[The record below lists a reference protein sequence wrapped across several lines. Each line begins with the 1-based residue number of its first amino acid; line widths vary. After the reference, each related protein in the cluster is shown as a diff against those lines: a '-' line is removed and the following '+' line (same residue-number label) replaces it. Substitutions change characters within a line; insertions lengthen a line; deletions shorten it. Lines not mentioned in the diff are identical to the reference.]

1 MTAFLCTLRMAGD
14 LLLYGAFAA
23 FFAAALGGHP
33 VPWILLLPAVCYG
46 VSSCVS
52 RQPVLRMACGAASLL
67 GLLAL
72 PGWADRAACLPA
84 AVYTLYLT
92 VQGEYSL
99 SANRQLDLF
108 LLFCKVYPIFAVFLG
123 IVWDGQT
130 MLTVSLPLAIW
141 AVLLQI
147 FLMRVLRQQPAVY
160 RDPVYLLGNAGLLV
174 VLGVLGFLVSR
185 PAVLGAAQ
193 AAVGAFYFSLVVPV
207 LTIPLNLT
215 LFIYSS
221 AFKIFR
227 KTGIIFLV
235 SLGANLLNILLDYVL
250 IFGHLGLP
258 EMGTRGAALGT
269 VTALAVNLGFYAFLG
284 KDYVRFSRKDLSLEK
299 MKQIFRFSL
308 PFLGQETMED
318 ILFVV
323 GLNGIVARLGIT
335 ELAAYNL
342 IAQFINLILMPMFG
356 YTAAN
361 TSLVSEWAGKG
372 DRKQADKTGRY
383 AFGLLCIWFAVFY
396 MILVLGR
403 ARFARLISPDTE
415 VIALAAACMPL
426 ALLIQLLNYYG
437 NVWKSSL
444 QSLGW
449 QNWTLRKAFIINLLV
464 LGFMGTAA

>member
-1 MTAFLCTLRMAGD
+1 MHLLTKRQNIDTKLIREINSTAIPLILSTVTGTVMGMMDQAFVGHISVYAYGGVGLVASCINSLIGVLGAFSIVFNIRGSHRRGEGDQESLNRLFGNFLLLSLMAGMV
-14 LLLYGAFAA
+14 LCLGFAL
-23 FFAAALGGHP
+23 F
-33 VPWILLLPAVCYG
+33 
-46 VSSCVS
+46 S
-52 RQPVLRMACGAASLL
+52 RPVLEL
-67 GLLAL
+67 GFGLH
-72 PGWADRAACLPA
+72 GE
-84 AVYTLYLT
+84 TLTEAEKY
-92 VQGEYSL
+92 
-99 SANRQLDLF
+99 
-108 LLFCKVYPIFAVFLG
+108 
-123 IVWDGQT
+123 
-130 MLTVSLPLAIW
+130 
-141 AVLLQI
+141 LQI
-147 FLMRVLRQQPAVY
+147 F
-160 RDPVYLLGNAGLLV
+160 
-174 VLGVLGFLVSR
+174 S
-185 PAVLGAAQ
+185 
-193 AAVGAFYFSLVVPV
+193 
-207 LTIPLNLT
+207 LTIPLNLL

-221 AFKIFR
+221 VFKIFR

-323 GLNGIVARLGIT
+323 GLNGIVARLGVT

-372 DRKQADKTGRY
+372 DRKQADKAGRY
-383 AFGLLCIWFAVFY
+383 TFGLLCIWFAVFY
-396 MILVLGR
+396 VILVWGR
-403 ARFARLISPDTE
+403 EGFAEMISPDTE

-449 QNWTLRKAFIINLLV
+449 QNWTLRTAFIINLLV
-464 LGFMGTAA
+464 LGFMGTAAWISGKILWIYLIQGLGYLGLSLAYTWKKSRV

>member
-1 MTAFLCTLRMAGD
+1 MHLLTKRQNIDTKLIREINSTAIPLILSTVTGTVMGMMDQAFVGHISVYAYGGVGLVASCINSLIGVLGAFSIVFNIRGSHRRGEGDQGSLNRLFGNFLLLSLMAGMA
-14 LLLYGAFAA
+14 LCLGFAL
-23 FFAAALGGHP
+23 F
-33 VPWILLLPAVCYG
+33 
-46 VSSCVS
+46 S
-52 RQPVLRMACGAASLL
+52 RPVLEL
-67 GLLAL
+67 GFGLH
-72 PGWADRAACLPA
+72 GE
-84 AVYTLYLT
+84 TLTEAENY
-92 VQGEYSL
+92 
-99 SANRQLDLF
+99 
-108 LLFCKVYPIFAVFLG
+108 
-123 IVWDGQT
+123 
-130 MLTVSLPLAIW
+130 
-141 AVLLQI
+141 LQI
-147 FLMRVLRQQPAVY
+147 F
-160 RDPVYLLGNAGLLV
+160 
-174 VLGVLGFLVSR
+174 S
-185 PAVLGAAQ
+185 
-193 AAVGAFYFSLVVPV
+193 
-207 LTIPLNLT
+207 LTIPLNLL

-221 AFKIFR
+221 VFKIFR

-299 MKQIFRFSL
+299 MKQIFQFSL

-323 GLNGIVARLGIT
+323 GLNGIVARLGVT

-415 VIALAAACMPL
+415 VIALAAAYMPL

-449 QNWTLRKAFIINLLV
+449 QNWTLRTAFIINLLV
-464 LGFMGTAA
+464 LGFMGAAAWISGKILWIYLIQGLGYLGLSLAYTWKLPKLKRSHSCNPFKHSDKMADAGESGKPGNILYF

>member
-1 MTAFLCTLRMAGD
+1 MHLLTKRQNIDTKLIREINSTAIPLILSTVTGTVMGMMDQAFVGHISVYAYGGVGLVASCINSLIGVLGAFSIVFNIRGSHRRGEGDQGSLNRLFGNFLLLSLMAGMA
-14 LLLYGAFAA
+14 LCLGFAL
-23 FFAAALGGHP
+23 F
-33 VPWILLLPAVCYG
+33 
-46 VSSCVS
+46 S
-52 RQPVLRMACGAASLL
+52 RPVLEL
-67 GLLAL
+67 GFGLH
-72 PGWADRAACLPA
+72 GE
-84 AVYTLYLT
+84 TLTEAENY
-92 VQGEYSL
+92 
-99 SANRQLDLF
+99 
-108 LLFCKVYPIFAVFLG
+108 
-123 IVWDGQT
+123 
-130 MLTVSLPLAIW
+130 
-141 AVLLQI
+141 LQI
-147 FLMRVLRQQPAVY
+147 F
-160 RDPVYLLGNAGLLV
+160 
-174 VLGVLGFLVSR
+174 S
-185 PAVLGAAQ
+185 
-193 AAVGAFYFSLVVPV
+193 
-207 LTIPLNLT
+207 LTIPLNLL

-221 AFKIFR
+221 VFKIFR
-227 KTGIIFLV
+227 KTGIIFLI

-449 QNWTLRKAFIINLLV
+449 QNWTLRTAFIINLLV
-464 LGFMGTAA
+464 LGFMGAAAWISGKILWIYLIQGLGYLGLSLAYTWKKAKE

>member
-1 MTAFLCTLRMAGD
+1 MHLLTKRQNIDTKLIREINSTAIPLILSTVTGTVMGMMDQAFVGHISVYAYGGVGLVASCINSLIGVLGAFSIVFNIRGSHRRGEGDQESLNRLFGNFLLLSLMAGMV
-14 LLLYGAFAA
+14 LCLGFA
-23 FFAAALGGHP
+23 LSP
-33 VPWILLLPAVCYG
+33 
-46 VSSCVS
+46 
-52 RQPVLRMACGAASLL
+52 RPVLEL
-67 GLLAL
+67 GFGLH
-72 PGWADRAACLPA
+72 GE
-84 AVYTLYLT
+84 TLTEAENY
-92 VQGEYSL
+92 
-99 SANRQLDLF
+99 
-108 LLFCKVYPIFAVFLG
+108 
-123 IVWDGQT
+123 
-130 MLTVSLPLAIW
+130 
-141 AVLLQI
+141 LQI
-147 FLMRVLRQQPAVY
+147 F
-160 RDPVYLLGNAGLLV
+160 
-174 VLGVLGFLVSR
+174 S
-185 PAVLGAAQ
+185 
-193 AAVGAFYFSLVVPV
+193 
-207 LTIPLNLT
+207 LTIPLNLL

-221 AFKIFR
+221 VFKIFR

-235 SLGANLLNILLDYVL
+235 SLGANLLNILLDYGL

-323 GLNGIVARLGIT
+323 GLNGIVARLGVT

-342 IAQFINLILMPMFG
+342 IAQFTNLILMPMFG

-372 DRKQADKTGRY
+372 DRKQADKAGRY
-383 AFGLLCIWFAVFY
+383 TFGLLCIWFAVFY

-449 QNWTLRKAFIINLLV
+449 QNWTLRTAFIINLLV
-464 LGFMGTAA
+464 LGFMGTAAWISGKILWIYLIQGLGYLGLSLAYTWKKSRV

>member
-1 MTAFLCTLRMAGD
+1 MHLLTKRQNIDTKLIREINSTAIPLILSTVTGTVMGMMDQAFVGHISVYAYGGVGLVASCINSLIGVLGAFSIVFNIRGSHRRGEGDQGSLNRLFGNFLLLSLMAGMA
-14 LLLYGAFAA
+14 LCLGFAL
-23 FFAAALGGHP
+23 F
-33 VPWILLLPAVCYG
+33 
-46 VSSCVS
+46 S
-52 RQPVLRMACGAASLL
+52 RPVLEL
-67 GLLAL
+67 GFGLH
-72 PGWADRAACLPA
+72 GE
-84 AVYTLYLT
+84 TLTEAENY
-92 VQGEYSL
+92 
-99 SANRQLDLF
+99 
-108 LLFCKVYPIFAVFLG
+108 
-123 IVWDGQT
+123 
-130 MLTVSLPLAIW
+130 
-141 AVLLQI
+141 LQI
-147 FLMRVLRQQPAVY
+147 F
-160 RDPVYLLGNAGLLV
+160 
-174 VLGVLGFLVSR
+174 S
-185 PAVLGAAQ
+185 
-193 AAVGAFYFSLVVPV
+193 
-207 LTIPLNLT
+207 LTIPLNLL

-221 AFKIFR
+221 VFKIFR

-323 GLNGIVARLGIT
+323 GLNGIVARLGVT

-342 IAQFINLILMPMFG
+342 IAQFTNLILMPMFG

-372 DRKQADKTGRY
+372 DRKQADKAGRY
-383 AFGLLCIWFAVFY
+383 TFGLLCIWFAVFY

-403 ARFARLISPDTE
+403 TGFARLISPDTE

-449 QNWTLRKAFIINLLV
+449 QNWTLRTAFIINLLV
-464 LGFMGTAA
+464 LGFMGAAAWISGKILWIYLIQGLGYLGLSLAYTWKKSKGVRS

>member
-1 MTAFLCTLRMAGD
+1 MHLLTKRQNIDTKLIREINSTAIPLILSTVTGTVMGMMDQAFVGHISVYAYGGVGLVASCINSLIGVLGAFSIVFNIRGSHRRGEGDQRSLNRLFGNFLLLSLMAGMA
-14 LLLYGAFAA
+14 LCLGFAL
-23 FFAAALGGHP
+23 F
-33 VPWILLLPAVCYG
+33 
-46 VSSCVS
+46 S
-52 RQPVLRMACGAASLL
+52 RPVLEL
-67 GLLAL
+67 GFGLH
-72 PGWADRAACLPA
+72 GE
-84 AVYTLYLT
+84 TLTEAENY
-92 VQGEYSL
+92 
-99 SANRQLDLF
+99 
-108 LLFCKVYPIFAVFLG
+108 
-123 IVWDGQT
+123 
-130 MLTVSLPLAIW
+130 
-141 AVLLQI
+141 LQI
-147 FLMRVLRQQPAVY
+147 F
-160 RDPVYLLGNAGLLV
+160 
-174 VLGVLGFLVSR
+174 S
-185 PAVLGAAQ
+185 
-193 AAVGAFYFSLVVPV
+193 
-207 LTIPLNLT
+207 LTIPLNLL

-221 AFKIFR
+221 VFKIFR

-449 QNWTLRKAFIINLLV
+449 QNWTLRTAFIINLLV
-464 LGFMGTAA
+464 LGFMGTAAWISGKILWIYLIQGLGYLGLSLAYTWKKSRV

>member
-1 MTAFLCTLRMAGD
+1 MHLLTKRQNIDTKLIREINSTAIPLILSTVTGTVMGMMDQAFVGHISVYAYGGVGLVASCINSLIGVLGAFSIVFNIRGSHRRGEGDQGSLNRLFGNFLLLSLMAGMA
-14 LLLYGAFAA
+14 LCLGFAL
-23 FFAAALGGHP
+23 F
-33 VPWILLLPAVCYG
+33 
-46 VSSCVS
+46 S
-52 RQPVLRMACGAASLL
+52 RPVLEL
-67 GLLAL
+67 GFGLH
-72 PGWADRAACLPA
+72 GE
-84 AVYTLYLT
+84 TLTEAENY
-92 VQGEYSL
+92 
-99 SANRQLDLF
+99 
-108 LLFCKVYPIFAVFLG
+108 
-123 IVWDGQT
+123 
-130 MLTVSLPLAIW
+130 
-141 AVLLQI
+141 LQI
-147 FLMRVLRQQPAVY
+147 F
-160 RDPVYLLGNAGLLV
+160 
-174 VLGVLGFLVSR
+174 S
-185 PAVLGAAQ
+185 
-193 AAVGAFYFSLVVPV
+193 
-207 LTIPLNLT
+207 LTIPLNLL

-221 AFKIFR
+221 VFKIFR

-235 SLGANLLNILLDYVL
+235 SLGANLLNILLDYGL

-323 GLNGIVARLGIT
+323 GLNGIVARLGVT

-403 ARFARLISPDTE
+403 TEFARLISPDTE

-449 QNWTLRKAFIINLLV
+449 QNWTLRTAFIINLLV
-464 LGFMGTAA
+464 LGFMGTAAWISGKILWIYLIQGLGYLGLSLAYTWKKSRV

>member
-1 MTAFLCTLRMAGD
+1 MHLLTKRQNIDTKLIREINSTAIPLILSTVTGTVMGMMDQAFVGHISVYAYGGVGLVASCINSLIGVLGAFSIVFNIRGSHRRGEGDQESLNRLFGNFLLLSLMAGMV
-14 LLLYGAFAA
+14 LCLGFAL
-23 FFAAALGGHP
+23 F
-33 VPWILLLPAVCYG
+33 
-46 VSSCVS
+46 S
-52 RQPVLRMACGAASLL
+52 RPVLEL
-67 GLLAL
+67 GFGLH
-72 PGWADRAACLPA
+72 GE
-84 AVYTLYLT
+84 TLTEAENY
-92 VQGEYSL
+92 
-99 SANRQLDLF
+99 
-108 LLFCKVYPIFAVFLG
+108 
-123 IVWDGQT
+123 
-130 MLTVSLPLAIW
+130 
-141 AVLLQI
+141 LQI
-147 FLMRVLRQQPAVY
+147 F
-160 RDPVYLLGNAGLLV
+160 
-174 VLGVLGFLVSR
+174 S
-185 PAVLGAAQ
+185 
-193 AAVGAFYFSLVVPV
+193 
-207 LTIPLNLT
+207 LTIPLNLL

-221 AFKIFR
+221 VFKIFR

-235 SLGANLLNILLDYVL
+235 SLGANLLNILLDYGL

-449 QNWTLRKAFIINLLV
+449 QNWTLRTAFIINLLV
-464 LGFMGTAA
+464 LGFMGTAAWISGKILWIYLIQGLGYLGLSLAYTWKKSRV

>member
-1 MTAFLCTLRMAGD
+1 MHLLTKRQNIDTKLIREINSTAIPLILSTVTGTVMGMMDQAFVGHISVYAYGGVGLVASCINSLIGVLGAFSIVFNIRGSHRRGEGDQGSLNRLFGNFLLLSLMAGMA
-14 LLLYGAFAA
+14 LCLGFAL
-23 FFAAALGGHP
+23 F
-33 VPWILLLPAVCYG
+33 
-46 VSSCVS
+46 S
-52 RQPVLRMACGAASLL
+52 RPVLEL
-67 GLLAL
+67 GFGLH
-72 PGWADRAACLPA
+72 GE
-84 AVYTLYLT
+84 TLTEAENY
-92 VQGEYSL
+92 
-99 SANRQLDLF
+99 
-108 LLFCKVYPIFAVFLG
+108 
-123 IVWDGQT
+123 
-130 MLTVSLPLAIW
+130 
-141 AVLLQI
+141 LQI
-147 FLMRVLRQQPAVY
+147 F
-160 RDPVYLLGNAGLLV
+160 
-174 VLGVLGFLVSR
+174 S
-185 PAVLGAAQ
+185 
-193 AAVGAFYFSLVVPV
+193 
-207 LTIPLNLT
+207 LTIPLNLL

-221 AFKIFR
+221 VFKIFR

-356 YTAAN
+356 YAAAN

-449 QNWTLRKAFIINLLV
+449 QNWTLRTAFIINLLV
-464 LGFMGTAA
+464 LGFMGTAAWISGKILWIYLIQGLGYLGLSLAYTWKKSRV

>member
-1 MTAFLCTLRMAGD
+1 MHLLTKRQNIDTKLIREINSTAIPLILSTVTGTVMGMMDQAFVGHISVYAYGGVGLVASCINSLIGVLGAFSIVFNIWGSHRRGEGDQGSLNRLFGNFLLLSLMAGMA
-14 LLLYGAFAA
+14 LCLGFAL
-23 FFAAALGGHP
+23 F
-33 VPWILLLPAVCYG
+33 
-46 VSSCVS
+46 S
-52 RQPVLRMACGAASLL
+52 RPVLEL
-67 GLLAL
+67 GFGLH
-72 PGWADRAACLPA
+72 GE
-84 AVYTLYLT
+84 TLTEAENY
-92 VQGEYSL
+92 
-99 SANRQLDLF
+99 
-108 LLFCKVYPIFAVFLG
+108 
-123 IVWDGQT
+123 
-130 MLTVSLPLAIW
+130 
-141 AVLLQI
+141 LQI
-147 FLMRVLRQQPAVY
+147 F
-160 RDPVYLLGNAGLLV
+160 
-174 VLGVLGFLVSR
+174 S
-185 PAVLGAAQ
+185 
-193 AAVGAFYFSLVVPV
+193 
-207 LTIPLNLT
+207 LTIPLNLL

-221 AFKIFR
+221 VFKIFR

-449 QNWTLRKAFIINLLV
+449 QNWTLRTAFIINLLV
-464 LGFMGTAA
+464 LGFMGTAAWISGKILWIYLIQGLGYLGLSLAYTWKKSRV

>member
-1 MTAFLCTLRMAGD
+1 MHLLTKRQNIDTKLIREINSTAIPLILSTVTGTVMGMMDQAFVGHISVYAYGGVGLVASCINSLIGVLGAFSIVFNIRGSHRRGEGDQESLNRLFGNFLLLSLMAGMV
-14 LLLYGAFAA
+14 LCLGFAL
-23 FFAAALGGHP
+23 F
-33 VPWILLLPAVCYG
+33 
-46 VSSCVS
+46 S
-52 RQPVLRMACGAASLL
+52 RPVLEL
-67 GLLAL
+67 GFGLH
-72 PGWADRAACLPA
+72 GE
-84 AVYTLYLT
+84 TLTEAENY
-92 VQGEYSL
+92 
-99 SANRQLDLF
+99 
-108 LLFCKVYPIFAVFLG
+108 
-123 IVWDGQT
+123 
-130 MLTVSLPLAIW
+130 
-141 AVLLQI
+141 LQI
-147 FLMRVLRQQPAVY
+147 F
-160 RDPVYLLGNAGLLV
+160 
-174 VLGVLGFLVSR
+174 S
-185 PAVLGAAQ
+185 
-193 AAVGAFYFSLVVPV
+193 
-207 LTIPLNLT
+207 LTIPLNLL

-221 AFKIFR
+221 VFKIFR

-250 IFGHLGLP
+250 IFGHLGLS

-269 VTALAVNLGFYAFLG
+269 ATALAVNLGFYAFLG

-323 GLNGIVARLGIT
+323 GLNGIVARLGVT

-342 IAQFINLILMPMFG
+342 IAQFTNLILMPMFG

-372 DRKQADKTGRY
+372 DRKQADKAGRY
-383 AFGLLCIWFAVFY
+383 TFGLLCIWFAVFY

-403 ARFARLISPDTE
+403 TEFARMISPDTE

-449 QNWTLRKAFIINLLV
+449 QNWTLRTAFIINLLV
-464 LGFMGTAA
+464 LGFMGTAAWISGKILWIYLIQGLGYLGLSLAYTWKKSRV

>member
-1 MTAFLCTLRMAGD
+1 MHLLTKRQNIDTKLIREINSTAIPLILSTVTGTVMGMMDQAFVGHISVYAYGGVGLVASCINSLIGVLGAFSIVFNIRGSHRRGEGDQGSLNRLFGNFLLLSLMAGMV
-14 LLLYGAFAA
+14 LCLGFAL
-23 FFAAALGGHP
+23 F
-33 VPWILLLPAVCYG
+33 
-46 VSSCVS
+46 S
-52 RQPVLRMACGAASLL
+52 RPVLEL
-67 GLLAL
+67 GFGLH
-72 PGWADRAACLPA
+72 GE
-84 AVYTLYLT
+84 TLTEAENY
-92 VQGEYSL
+92 
-99 SANRQLDLF
+99 
-108 LLFCKVYPIFAVFLG
+108 
-123 IVWDGQT
+123 
-130 MLTVSLPLAIW
+130 
-141 AVLLQI
+141 LQI
-147 FLMRVLRQQPAVY
+147 F
-160 RDPVYLLGNAGLLV
+160 
-174 VLGVLGFLVSR
+174 S
-185 PAVLGAAQ
+185 
-193 AAVGAFYFSLVVPV
+193 
-207 LTIPLNLT
+207 LTIPLNLL

-221 AFKIFR
+221 VFKIFR

-449 QNWTLRKAFIINLLV
+449 QNWTLRTAFIINLLV
-464 LGFMGTAA
+464 LGFMGAAAWSKGKILWIYLIQGLGYLGLSLAYTWKKSRV

>member
-1 MTAFLCTLRMAGD
+1 MHLLTKRQNIDTKLIREINSTAIPLILSTVTGTVMGMMDQAFVGHISVYAYGGVGLVASCINSLIGVLGAFSIVFNIRGSHRRGEGDQGSLNRLFGNFLLLSLMAGMA
-14 LLLYGAFAA
+14 LCLGFAL
-23 FFAAALGGHP
+23 F
-33 VPWILLLPAVCYG
+33 
-46 VSSCVS
+46 S
-52 RQPVLRMACGAASLL
+52 RPVLEL
-67 GLLAL
+67 GFGLH
-72 PGWADRAACLPA
+72 GE
-84 AVYTLYLT
+84 TLTEAENY
-92 VQGEYSL
+92 
-99 SANRQLDLF
+99 
-108 LLFCKVYPIFAVFLG
+108 
-123 IVWDGQT
+123 
-130 MLTVSLPLAIW
+130 
-141 AVLLQI
+141 LQI
-147 FLMRVLRQQPAVY
+147 F
-160 RDPVYLLGNAGLLV
+160 
-174 VLGVLGFLVSR
+174 S
-185 PAVLGAAQ
+185 
-193 AAVGAFYFSLVVPV
+193 
-207 LTIPLNLT
+207 LTIPLNLL

-221 AFKIFR
+221 VFKIFR

-449 QNWTLRKAFIINLLV
+449 QNWTLRTAFIINLLV
-464 LGFMGTAA
+464 LGSMGTPAWISGKILWIYLIQGLGYLGLSLAYTWKKSRV

>member
-1 MTAFLCTLRMAGD
+1 MHLLTKRQNIDTKLIREINSTAIPLILSTVTGTVMGMMDQAFVGHISVYAYGGVGLVASCINSLIGVLGAFSIVFNIRGSHRRGEGDQESLNRLFGNFLLLSLMAGMV
-14 LLLYGAFAA
+14 LCLGFAL
-23 FFAAALGGHP
+23 F
-33 VPWILLLPAVCYG
+33 
-46 VSSCVS
+46 S
-52 RQPVLRMACGAASLL
+52 RPVLEL
-67 GLLAL
+67 GFGLH
-72 PGWADRAACLPA
+72 GE
-84 AVYTLYLT
+84 TLTEAENY
-92 VQGEYSL
+92 
-99 SANRQLDLF
+99 
-108 LLFCKVYPIFAVFLG
+108 
-123 IVWDGQT
+123 
-130 MLTVSLPLAIW
+130 
-141 AVLLQI
+141 LQI
-147 FLMRVLRQQPAVY
+147 F
-160 RDPVYLLGNAGLLV
+160 
-174 VLGVLGFLVSR
+174 S
-185 PAVLGAAQ
+185 
-193 AAVGAFYFSLVVPV
+193 
-207 LTIPLNLT
+207 LTIPLNLL

-221 AFKIFR
+221 VFKIFR

-235 SLGANLLNILLDYVL
+235 SLGANLLNILLDYGL

-269 VTALAVNLGFYAFLG
+269 ATALAVNLGFYAFLG

-323 GLNGIVARLGIT
+323 GLNGIVARLGVT

-342 IAQFINLILMPMFG
+342 IAQFTNLILMPMFG

-372 DRKQADKTGRY
+372 DRKQADKAGRY
-383 AFGLLCIWFAVFY
+383 TFGLLCIWFAVFY

-403 ARFARLISPDTE
+403 TEFARLISPDTE

-449 QNWTLRKAFIINLLV
+449 QNWTLRTAFIINLLV
-464 LGFMGTAA
+464 LGFMGTAAWISGKILWIYLIQGLGYLGLSLAYTWKKSRV

>member
-1 MTAFLCTLRMAGD
+1 MHLLTKRQNIDTKLIREINSTAIPLILSTVTGTVMGMMDQAFVGHISVYAYGGVGLVASCINSLIGVLGAFSIVFNIRGSHRRGEGDQESLNRLFGNFLLLSLMAGMV
-14 LLLYGAFAA
+14 LCLGFAL
-23 FFAAALGGHP
+23 F
-33 VPWILLLPAVCYG
+33 
-46 VSSCVS
+46 S
-52 RQPVLRMACGAASLL
+52 RPVLEL
-67 GLLAL
+67 GF
-72 PGWADRAACLPA
+72 GIHGE
-84 AVYTLYLT
+84 TLTEAENY
-92 VQGEYSL
+92 
-99 SANRQLDLF
+99 
-108 LLFCKVYPIFAVFLG
+108 
-123 IVWDGQT
+123 
-130 MLTVSLPLAIW
+130 
-141 AVLLQI
+141 LQI
-147 FLMRVLRQQPAVY
+147 F
-160 RDPVYLLGNAGLLV
+160 
-174 VLGVLGFLVSR
+174 S
-185 PAVLGAAQ
+185 
-193 AAVGAFYFSLVVPV
+193 
-207 LTIPLNLT
+207 LTIPLNLL

-221 AFKIFR
+221 VFKIFR

-235 SLGANLLNILLDYVL
+235 SLGANLLNILLDYGL

-323 GLNGIVARLGIT
+323 GLNGIVARLGVT

-449 QNWTLRKAFIINLLV
+449 QNWTLRTAFIINLLV
-464 LGFMGTAA
+464 LGFMGTAAWISGKILWIYLIQGLGYLGLSLAYTWKKSRV

>member
-1 MTAFLCTLRMAGD
+1 MHLLTKRQNIDTKLIREINSTAIPLILSTVTGTVMGMMDQAFVGHISVYAYGGVGLVASCINSLIGVLGAFSIVFNIRGSHRRGEGDQGSLNRLFGNFLLLSLMAGMA
-14 LLLYGAFAA
+14 LCLGFAL
-23 FFAAALGGHP
+23 F
-33 VPWILLLPAVCYG
+33 
-46 VSSCVS
+46 S
-52 RQPVLRMACGAASLL
+52 RPVLEL
-67 GLLAL
+67 GFGLH
-72 PGWADRAACLPA
+72 GE
-84 AVYTLYLT
+84 TLTEAENY
-92 VQGEYSL
+92 
-99 SANRQLDLF
+99 
-108 LLFCKVYPIFAVFLG
+108 
-123 IVWDGQT
+123 
-130 MLTVSLPLAIW
+130 
-141 AVLLQI
+141 LQI
-147 FLMRVLRQQPAVY
+147 F
-160 RDPVYLLGNAGLLV
+160 
-174 VLGVLGFLVSR
+174 S
-185 PAVLGAAQ
+185 
-193 AAVGAFYFSLVVPV
+193 
-207 LTIPLNLT
+207 LTIPLNLL

-221 AFKIFR
+221 VFKIFR

-323 GLNGIVARLGIT
+323 GLNGIVARLGVT

-342 IAQFINLILMPMFG
+342 IAQFTNLILMPMFG

-372 DRKQADKTGRY
+372 DRKQADKAGRY
-383 AFGLLCIWFAVFY
+383 TFGLLCIWFAVFY

-449 QNWTLRKAFIINLLV
+449 QNWTLRTAFIINLLV
-464 LGFMGTAA
+464 LGFMGTAAWISGKILWIYLIQGLGYLGLSLAYTWKKSRV

>member
-1 MTAFLCTLRMAGD
+1 MHLLTKRQNIDTKLIREINSTAIPLILSTVTGTVMGMMDQAFVGHISVYAYGGVGLVASCINSLIGVLGAFSIVFNIRGSHRRGEGDQGSLNRLFGNFLLLSLMAGMA
-14 LLLYGAFAA
+14 LCLGFAL
-23 FFAAALGGHP
+23 F
-33 VPWILLLPAVCYG
+33 
-46 VSSCVS
+46 S
-52 RQPVLRMACGAASLL
+52 RPVLEL
-67 GLLAL
+67 GFGLH
-72 PGWADRAACLPA
+72 GE
-84 AVYTLYLT
+84 TLTEAENY
-92 VQGEYSL
+92 
-99 SANRQLDLF
+99 
-108 LLFCKVYPIFAVFLG
+108 
-123 IVWDGQT
+123 
-130 MLTVSLPLAIW
+130 
-141 AVLLQI
+141 LQI
-147 FLMRVLRQQPAVY
+147 F
-160 RDPVYLLGNAGLLV
+160 
-174 VLGVLGFLVSR
+174 S
-185 PAVLGAAQ
+185 
-193 AAVGAFYFSLVVPV
+193 
-207 LTIPLNLT
+207 LTIPLNLL

-221 AFKIFR
+221 VFKIFR

-449 QNWTLRKAFIINLLV
+449 QNWTLRTAFIINLLV
-464 LGFMGTAA
+464 LGFMGTAAWISGKILWIYLIQGLGYQGLSLAYTWKKSRV

>member
-1 MTAFLCTLRMAGD
+1 MHLLTKRQNIDTKLIREINSTAIPLILSTVTGTVMGMMDQAFVGHISVYAYGGVGLVASCINSLIGVLGAFSIVFNIRGSHRRGEGDQGSLNRLFGNFLLLSLMAGMA
-14 LLLYGAFAA
+14 LCLGFAL
-23 FFAAALGGHP
+23 F
-33 VPWILLLPAVCYG
+33 
-46 VSSCVS
+46 S
-52 RQPVLRMACGAASLL
+52 RPVLEL
-67 GLLAL
+67 GFGLH
-72 PGWADRAACLPA
+72 GE
-84 AVYTLYLT
+84 TLTEAENY
-92 VQGEYSL
+92 
-99 SANRQLDLF
+99 
-108 LLFCKVYPIFAVFLG
+108 
-123 IVWDGQT
+123 
-130 MLTVSLPLAIW
+130 
-141 AVLLQI
+141 LQI
-147 FLMRVLRQQPAVY
+147 F
-160 RDPVYLLGNAGLLV
+160 
-174 VLGVLGFLVSR
+174 S
-185 PAVLGAAQ
+185 
-193 AAVGAFYFSLVVPV
+193 
-207 LTIPLNLT
+207 LTIPLNLL

-221 AFKIFR
+221 VFKIFR

-299 MKQIFRFSL
+299 MKQIFQFSL

-323 GLNGIVARLGIT
+323 GLNGIVARLGVT

-449 QNWTLRKAFIINLLV
+449 QNWTLRTAFIINLLV
-464 LGFMGTAA
+464 LGFMGAAAWISGKILWIYLIQGLGYLGLSLAYTWKKAKE

>member
-1 MTAFLCTLRMAGD
+1 MHLLTKRQNIDTKLIREINSTAIPLILSTVTGTVMGMMDQAFVGHISVYAYGGVGLVASCINSLIGVLGAFSIVFNIRGSHRRGEGDQGSLNRLFGNFLLLSLMAGMA
-14 LLLYGAFAA
+14 LCLGFAL
-23 FFAAALGGHP
+23 F
-33 VPWILLLPAVCYG
+33 
-46 VSSCVS
+46 S
-52 RQPVLRMACGAASLL
+52 RPVLEL
-67 GLLAL
+67 GFGLH
-72 PGWADRAACLPA
+72 GE
-84 AVYTLYLT
+84 TLTEAENY
-92 VQGEYSL
+92 
-99 SANRQLDLF
+99 
-108 LLFCKVYPIFAVFLG
+108 
-123 IVWDGQT
+123 
-130 MLTVSLPLAIW
+130 
-141 AVLLQI
+141 LQI
-147 FLMRVLRQQPAVY
+147 F
-160 RDPVYLLGNAGLLV
+160 
-174 VLGVLGFLVSR
+174 S
-185 PAVLGAAQ
+185 
-193 AAVGAFYFSLVVPV
+193 
-207 LTIPLNLT
+207 LTIPLNLL

-221 AFKIFR
+221 VFKIFR

-323 GLNGIVARLGIT
+323 GLNGIVARLGVT

-342 IAQFINLILMPMFG
+342 IAQFTNLILMPMFG

-372 DRKQADKTGRY
+372 DRKQADKAGRY
-383 AFGLLCIWFAVFY
+383 TFGLLCIWFAVFY

-403 ARFARLISPDTE
+403 TEFARLISPDTE

-449 QNWTLRKAFIINLLV
+449 QNWTLRTAFIINLLV
-464 LGFMGTAA
+464 LGFMGTAAWICGKILWIYLIQGLGYLGLSLAYTWKKAKE

>member
-1 MTAFLCTLRMAGD
+1 MHLLTKRQNIDTKLIREINSTAIPLILSTVTGTVMGMMDQAFVGHISVYAYGGVGLVASCINSLIGVLGAFSIVFNIRGSHRRGEGDQESLNRLFGNFLLLSLMAGMV
-14 LLLYGAFAA
+14 LCLGFAL
-23 FFAAALGGHP
+23 F
-33 VPWILLLPAVCYG
+33 
-46 VSSCVS
+46 S
-52 RQPVLRMACGAASLL
+52 RPVLEL
-67 GLLAL
+67 GFGLH
-72 PGWADRAACLPA
+72 GE
-84 AVYTLYLT
+84 TLTEAENY
-92 VQGEYSL
+92 
-99 SANRQLDLF
+99 
-108 LLFCKVYPIFAVFLG
+108 
-123 IVWDGQT
+123 
-130 MLTVSLPLAIW
+130 
-141 AVLLQI
+141 LQI
-147 FLMRVLRQQPAVY
+147 F
-160 RDPVYLLGNAGLLV
+160 
-174 VLGVLGFLVSR
+174 S
-185 PAVLGAAQ
+185 
-193 AAVGAFYFSLVVPV
+193 
-207 LTIPLNLT
+207 LTIPLNLL

-221 AFKIFR
+221 VFKIFR

-284 KDYVRFSRKDLSLEK
+284 KDYVRFSRKDLSPEK

-323 GLNGIVARLGIT
+323 GLNGIVARLGVT

-342 IAQFINLILMPMFG
+342 IAQFTNLILMPMFG

-372 DRKQADKTGRY
+372 DRKQADKAGRY
-383 AFGLLCIWFAVFY
+383 TFGLLCIWFAVFY
-396 MILVLGR
+396 VILVLGR
-403 ARFARLISPDTE
+403 EEFIRLISPDTE
-415 VIALAAACMPL
+415 VITLAAACMPL

-449 QNWTLRKAFIINLLV
+449 QNWTLRTAFIINLLV
-464 LGFMGTAA
+464 LGFMGAAAWSKGKILWIYLIQGLRYLGLSLAYTWKKQRRNQNALPEDE

>member
-1 MTAFLCTLRMAGD
+1 MHLLTKRQNIDTKLIREINSTAIPLILSTVTGTVMGMMDQAFVGHISVYAYGGVGLVASCINSLIGVLGAFSIVFNIRGSHRRGEGDQESLNRLFGNFLLLSLMAGMV
-14 LLLYGAFAA
+14 LCLGFAL
-23 FFAAALGGHP
+23 F
-33 VPWILLLPAVCYG
+33 
-46 VSSCVS
+46 S
-52 RQPVLRMACGAASLL
+52 RPVLEL
-67 GLLAL
+67 GFGLH
-72 PGWADRAACLPA
+72 GE
-84 AVYTLYLT
+84 TLTEAENY
-92 VQGEYSL
+92 
-99 SANRQLDLF
+99 
-108 LLFCKVYPIFAVFLG
+108 
-123 IVWDGQT
+123 
-130 MLTVSLPLAIW
+130 
-141 AVLLQI
+141 LQI
-147 FLMRVLRQQPAVY
+147 F
-160 RDPVYLLGNAGLLV
+160 
-174 VLGVLGFLVSR
+174 S
-185 PAVLGAAQ
+185 
-193 AAVGAFYFSLVVPV
+193 
-207 LTIPLNLT
+207 LTIPLNLL

-221 AFKIFR
+221 VFKIFR

-323 GLNGIVARLGIT
+323 GLNGIVARLGVT

-342 IAQFINLILMPMFG
+342 IAQFTNLILMPMFG

-372 DRKQADKTGRY
+372 DRKQADKAGRY
-383 AFGLLCIWFAVFY
+383 TFGLLCIWFAVFY

-403 ARFARLISPDTE
+403 TEFARLISPDTE

-449 QNWTLRKAFIINLLV
+449 QNWTLRTAFIINLLV
-464 LGFMGTAA
+464 LGFMGTAAWISGKILWIYLIQGLGYLGLSLAYTWKKSRV

>member
-1 MTAFLCTLRMAGD
+1 MHLLTKRQNIDTKLIREINSTAIPLILSTVTGTVMGMMDQAFVGHISVYAYGGVGLVASCINSLIGVLGAFSIVFNIRGSHRRGEGDQGSLNRLFGNFLLLSLMAGMV
-14 LLLYGAFAA
+14 LCLGFAL
-23 FFAAALGGHP
+23 F
-33 VPWILLLPAVCYG
+33 
-46 VSSCVS
+46 S
-52 RQPVLRMACGAASLL
+52 RPVLEL
-67 GLLAL
+67 GFGLH
-72 PGWADRAACLPA
+72 GE
-84 AVYTLYLT
+84 TLTEAENY
-92 VQGEYSL
+92 
-99 SANRQLDLF
+99 
-108 LLFCKVYPIFAVFLG
+108 
-123 IVWDGQT
+123 
-130 MLTVSLPLAIW
+130 
-141 AVLLQI
+141 LQI
-147 FLMRVLRQQPAVY
+147 F
-160 RDPVYLLGNAGLLV
+160 
-174 VLGVLGFLVSR
+174 S
-185 PAVLGAAQ
+185 
-193 AAVGAFYFSLVVPV
+193 
-207 LTIPLNLT
+207 LTIPFNLL

-221 AFKIFR
+221 VFKIFR

-269 VTALAVNLGFYAFLG
+269 ATALAVNLGFYAFLG

-323 GLNGIVARLGIT
+323 GLNGIVARLGVT

-342 IAQFINLILMPMFG
+342 IAQFTNLILMPMFG

-372 DRKQADKTGRY
+372 DRKQADKAGRY
-383 AFGLLCIWFAVFY
+383 TFGLLCIWFAVFY

-403 ARFARLISPDTE
+403 TEFARLISPDTE

-449 QNWTLRKAFIINLLV
+449 QNWTLRTAFIINLLV
-464 LGFMGTAA
+464 LGFMGTAAWISGKILWIYLIQGLGYLGLSLAYTWKKSRV

>member
-1 MTAFLCTLRMAGD
+1 MHLLTKRQNIDTKLIREINSTAIPLILSTVTGTVMGMMDQAFVGHISVYAYGGVGLVASCINSLIGVLGAFSIVFNIRGSHRRGEGDQGSLNRLFGNFLLLSLMAGMV
-14 LLLYGAFAA
+14 LCLGFAL
-23 FFAAALGGHP
+23 F
-33 VPWILLLPAVCYG
+33 
-46 VSSCVS
+46 S
-52 RQPVLRMACGAASLL
+52 RPVLEL
-67 GLLAL
+67 GFGLH
-72 PGWADRAACLPA
+72 GE
-84 AVYTLYLT
+84 TLTEAENY
-92 VQGEYSL
+92 
-99 SANRQLDLF
+99 
-108 LLFCKVYPIFAVFLG
+108 
-123 IVWDGQT
+123 
-130 MLTVSLPLAIW
+130 
-141 AVLLQI
+141 LQI
-147 FLMRVLRQQPAVY
+147 F
-160 RDPVYLLGNAGLLV
+160 
-174 VLGVLGFLVSR
+174 S
-185 PAVLGAAQ
+185 
-193 AAVGAFYFSLVVPV
+193 
-207 LTIPLNLT
+207 LTIPLNLL

-221 AFKIFR
+221 VFKIFR

-299 MKQIFRFSL
+299 MKQIFQFSL

-323 GLNGIVARLGIT
+323 GLNGIVARLGVT

-342 IAQFINLILMPMFG
+342 IAQFTNLILMPMFG

-372 DRKQADKTGRY
+372 DRKQADKAGRY
-383 AFGLLCIWFAVFY
+383 TFGLLCIWFAVFY

-403 ARFARLISPDTE
+403 TEFARLISPDTE

-449 QNWTLRKAFIINLLV
+449 QNWTLRTAFIINLLV
-464 LGFMGTAA
+464 LGFMGAAAWISGKILWIYLIQGLGYLGLSLAYTWKKAKE

>member
-1 MTAFLCTLRMAGD
+1 MHLLTKRQNIDTKLIREINSTAIPLILSTVTGTVMGMMDQAFVGHISVYAYGGVGLVASCINSLIGVLGAFSIVFNIRGSHRRGEGDQESLNRLFGNFLLLSLMAGMV
-14 LLLYGAFAA
+14 LCLGFAL
-23 FFAAALGGHP
+23 F
-33 VPWILLLPAVCYG
+33 
-46 VSSCVS
+46 S
-52 RQPVLRMACGAASLL
+52 RPVLEL
-67 GLLAL
+67 GFGLH
-72 PGWADRAACLPA
+72 GE
-84 AVYTLYLT
+84 TLTEAENY
-92 VQGEYSL
+92 
-99 SANRQLDLF
+99 
-108 LLFCKVYPIFAVFLG
+108 
-123 IVWDGQT
+123 
-130 MLTVSLPLAIW
+130 
-141 AVLLQI
+141 LQI
-147 FLMRVLRQQPAVY
+147 F
-160 RDPVYLLGNAGLLV
+160 
-174 VLGVLGFLVSR
+174 S
-185 PAVLGAAQ
+185 
-193 AAVGAFYFSLVVPV
+193 
-207 LTIPLNLT
+207 LTIPLNLL

-221 AFKIFR
+221 VFKIFR

-235 SLGANLLNILLDYVL
+235 SLGANLLNILLDYGL

-323 GLNGIVARLGIT
+323 GLNGIVARLGVT

-342 IAQFINLILMPMFG
+342 IAQFTNLILMPMFG

-372 DRKQADKTGRY
+372 DRKQADKAGRY
-383 AFGLLCIWFAVFY
+383 TFGLLCIWFAVFY

-449 QNWTLRKAFIINLLV
+449 QNWTLRTAFIINLLV
-464 LGFMGTAA
+464 LGFMGTAAWISGKILWIYLIQGLGYLGLSLAYTWKKSRV

>member
-1 MTAFLCTLRMAGD
+1 MHLLTKRQNIDTKLIREINSTAIPLILSTVTGTVMGMMDQAFVGHISVYAYGGVGLVASCINSLIGVLGAFSIVFNIRGSHRRGEGDQGSLNRLFGNFLLLSLMAGMA
-14 LLLYGAFAA
+14 LCLGFAL
-23 FFAAALGGHP
+23 F
-33 VPWILLLPAVCYG
+33 
-46 VSSCVS
+46 S
-52 RQPVLRMACGAASLL
+52 RPVLEL
-67 GLLAL
+67 GFGLH
-72 PGWADRAACLPA
+72 GE
-84 AVYTLYLT
+84 TLTEAENY
-92 VQGEYSL
+92 
-99 SANRQLDLF
+99 
-108 LLFCKVYPIFAVFLG
+108 
-123 IVWDGQT
+123 
-130 MLTVSLPLAIW
+130 
-141 AVLLQI
+141 LQI
-147 FLMRVLRQQPAVY
+147 F
-160 RDPVYLLGNAGLLV
+160 
-174 VLGVLGFLVSR
+174 S
-185 PAVLGAAQ
+185 
-193 AAVGAFYFSLVVPV
+193 
-207 LTIPLNLT
+207 LTIPLNLL

-221 AFKIFR
+221 VFKIFR

-284 KDYVRFSRKDLSLEK
+284 KDYVRFSRKDLSPEK

-449 QNWTLRKAFIINLLV
+449 QNWTLRTAFIINLLV
-464 LGFMGTAA
+464 LGFMGAAAWISGKILWIYLIQGLGYLGLSLAYTWKKSRV

>member
-1 MTAFLCTLRMAGD
+1 MHLLTKRQNIDTKLIGEINSTAIPLILSTVTGTVMGMMDQAFVGHISVYAYGGVGLVASCINSLIGVLGAFSIVFNIRGSHRRGEGDQGSLNRLFGNFLLLSLMAGMA
-14 LLLYGAFAA
+14 LCLGFAL
-23 FFAAALGGHP
+23 F
-33 VPWILLLPAVCYG
+33 
-46 VSSCVS
+46 S
-52 RQPVLRMACGAASLL
+52 RPVLEL
-67 GLLAL
+67 GFGLH
-72 PGWADRAACLPA
+72 GE
-84 AVYTLYLT
+84 TLTEAENY
-92 VQGEYSL
+92 
-99 SANRQLDLF
+99 
-108 LLFCKVYPIFAVFLG
+108 
-123 IVWDGQT
+123 
-130 MLTVSLPLAIW
+130 
-141 AVLLQI
+141 LQI
-147 FLMRVLRQQPAVY
+147 F
-160 RDPVYLLGNAGLLV
+160 
-174 VLGVLGFLVSR
+174 S
-185 PAVLGAAQ
+185 
-193 AAVGAFYFSLVVPV
+193 
-207 LTIPLNLT
+207 LTIPLNLL

-221 AFKIFR
+221 VFKIFR

-299 MKQIFRFSL
+299 MKQIFQFSL

-323 GLNGIVARLGIT
+323 GLNGIVARLGVT

-342 IAQFINLILMPMFG
+342 IAQFINMILMPMFG

-449 QNWTLRKAFIINLLV
+449 QNWTLRTAFIINLLV
-464 LGFMGTAA
+464 LGFMGTAAWISGKILWIYLIQGLGYLGLSLAYTWKKSRV

>member
-1 MTAFLCTLRMAGD
+1 MHLLTKRQNIDTKLIREINSTAIPLILSTVTGTVMGMMDQAFVGHISVYAYGGVGLVASCINSLIGVLGAFSIVFNIRSSHRRGEGDQGSLNRLFGNFLLLSLMAGMA
-14 LLLYGAFAA
+14 LCLGFAL
-23 FFAAALGGHP
+23 F
-33 VPWILLLPAVCYG
+33 
-46 VSSCVS
+46 S
-52 RQPVLRMACGAASLL
+52 RPVLEL
-67 GLLAL
+67 GFGLH
-72 PGWADRAACLPA
+72 GE
-84 AVYTLYLT
+84 TLTEAENY
-92 VQGEYSL
+92 
-99 SANRQLDLF
+99 
-108 LLFCKVYPIFAVFLG
+108 
-123 IVWDGQT
+123 
-130 MLTVSLPLAIW
+130 
-141 AVLLQI
+141 LQI
-147 FLMRVLRQQPAVY
+147 F
-160 RDPVYLLGNAGLLV
+160 
-174 VLGVLGFLVSR
+174 S
-185 PAVLGAAQ
+185 
-193 AAVGAFYFSLVVPV
+193 
-207 LTIPLNLT
+207 LTIPLNLL

-221 AFKIFR
+221 VFKIFR

-449 QNWTLRKAFIINLLV
+449 QNWTLRTAFIINLLV
-464 LGFMGTAA
+464 LGFMGTAAWISGKILWIYLIQGLGYLGLSLAYTWKKSRV

>member
-1 MTAFLCTLRMAGD
+1 MHLLTKRQNIDTKLIREINSTAIPLILSTVTGTVMGMMDQAFVGHISVYAYGGVGLVASCINSLIGVLGAFSIVFNIRGSHRRGEGD
-14 LLLYGAFAA
+14 QGSLNRLFGNFLLLSLMVGMALCLGFAL
-23 FFAAALGGHP
+23 F
-33 VPWILLLPAVCYG
+33 
-46 VSSCVS
+46 S
-52 RQPVLRMACGAASLL
+52 RPVLEL
-67 GLLAL
+67 GFGLH
-72 PGWADRAACLPA
+72 GE
-84 AVYTLYLT
+84 TLTEAENY
-92 VQGEYSL
+92 
-99 SANRQLDLF
+99 
-108 LLFCKVYPIFAVFLG
+108 
-123 IVWDGQT
+123 
-130 MLTVSLPLAIW
+130 
-141 AVLLQI
+141 LQI
-147 FLMRVLRQQPAVY
+147 F
-160 RDPVYLLGNAGLLV
+160 
-174 VLGVLGFLVSR
+174 S
-185 PAVLGAAQ
+185 
-193 AAVGAFYFSLVVPV
+193 
-207 LTIPLNLT
+207 LTIPLNLL

-221 AFKIFR
+221 VFKIFR

-299 MKQIFRFSL
+299 MKQIFQFSL

-323 GLNGIVARLGIT
+323 GLNGIVARLGVT

-449 QNWTLRKAFIINLLV
+449 QNWTLRTAFIINLLV
-464 LGFMGTAA
+464 LGFMGAAAWISGKILWIYLIQGLGYLGLSLAYTWKKAKE

>member
-1 MTAFLCTLRMAGD
+1 MHLLTKRQNIDTKLIREINSTAIPLILSTVTGTVMGMMDQAFVGHISVYAYGGVGLVASCINSLIGVLGAFSIVFNIRGSHRRGEGDQGSLNRLFGNFLLLSLMAGMA
-14 LLLYGAFAA
+14 LCLGFAL
-23 FFAAALGGHP
+23 F
-33 VPWILLLPAVCYG
+33 
-46 VSSCVS
+46 S
-52 RQPVLRMACGAASLL
+52 RPVLEL
-67 GLLAL
+67 GFGLH
-72 PGWADRAACLPA
+72 GE
-84 AVYTLYLT
+84 TLTEAENY
-92 VQGEYSL
+92 
-99 SANRQLDLF
+99 
-108 LLFCKVYPIFAVFLG
+108 
-123 IVWDGQT
+123 
-130 MLTVSLPLAIW
+130 
-141 AVLLQI
+141 LQI
-147 FLMRVLRQQPAVY
+147 F
-160 RDPVYLLGNAGLLV
+160 
-174 VLGVLGFLVSR
+174 S
-185 PAVLGAAQ
+185 
-193 AAVGAFYFSLVVPV
+193 
-207 LTIPLNLT
+207 LTIPLNLL

-221 AFKIFR
+221 VFKIFR

-323 GLNGIVARLGIT
+323 GLNGIVARLGVT

-449 QNWTLRKAFIINLLV
+449 QNWTLRTAFIINLLV
-464 LGFMGTAA
+464 LGFMGAAAWISGKILWIYLIQGLGYLGLSLAYTWKKAKE

>member
-1 MTAFLCTLRMAGD
+1 MTCRNILDLIHAAGPSRKALFRLQTEKRNIKMYLLTKRQNIDTKLIREINRTAIPLILSTVTGTVMGMMDQAFVGHISVYAYGGVGLVASCINSLIGVLGAFSIVFNIRGSHRRGEGD
-14 LLLYGAFAA
+14 QESLNRLFGNFLLLSLIVGMVLC
-23 FFAAALGGHP
+23 LGF
-33 VPWILLLPAVCYG
+33 VLF
-46 VSSCVS
+46 S
-52 RQPVLRMACGAASLL
+52 RPVLEL
-67 GLLAL
+67 GFGLHGETLAE
-72 PGWADRAACLPA
+72 AEN
-84 AVYTLYLT
+84 Y
-92 VQGEYSL
+92 
-99 SANRQLDLF
+99 
-108 LLFCKVYPIFAVFLG
+108 
-123 IVWDGQT
+123 
-130 MLTVSLPLAIW
+130 
-141 AVLLQI
+141 LQI
-147 FLMRVLRQQPAVY
+147 F
-160 RDPVYLLGNAGLLV
+160 
-174 VLGVLGFLVSR
+174 
-185 PAVLGAAQ
+185 
-193 AAVGAFYFSLVVPV
+193 SLA
-207 LTIPLNLT
+207 IPLNLMI
-215 LFIYSS
+215 FIYSS
-221 AFKIFR
+221 VFKIFR

-299 MKQIFRFSL
+299 MGQIFRFSL

-342 IAQFINLILMPMFG
+342 IAQFTNLILMPMFG

-372 DRKQADKTGRY
+372 DRKQADKAGRY
-383 AFGLLCIWFAVFY
+383 TFGLLCIWFAVFY
-396 MILVLGR
+396 VILVLGR
-403 ARFARLISPDTE
+403 EGFVRLISPDTE

-449 QNWTLRKAFIINLLV
+449 QSWTLRTAFIINLLV
-464 LGFMGTAA
+464 LGFMGAAAWSSGEILWIYLIQGLGYLGLSLAYTWKKAKE

>member
-1 MTAFLCTLRMAGD
+1 MHLLTKRQNIDTKLIREINSTAIPLILSTVTGTVMGMMDQAFVGHISVYAYGGVGLVASCINSLIGVLGAFSIVFNIRGSHRRGEGDQGSLNRLFGNFLLLSLMAGMA
-14 LLLYGAFAA
+14 LCLGFAL
-23 FFAAALGGHP
+23 F
-33 VPWILLLPAVCYG
+33 
-46 VSSCVS
+46 S
-52 RQPVLRMACGAASLL
+52 RPVLEL
-67 GLLAL
+67 GFGLH
-72 PGWADRAACLPA
+72 GE
-84 AVYTLYLT
+84 TLTEAENY
-92 VQGEYSL
+92 
-99 SANRQLDLF
+99 
-108 LLFCKVYPIFAVFLG
+108 
-123 IVWDGQT
+123 
-130 MLTVSLPLAIW
+130 
-141 AVLLQI
+141 LQI
-147 FLMRVLRQQPAVY
+147 F
-160 RDPVYLLGNAGLLV
+160 
-174 VLGVLGFLVSR
+174 S
-185 PAVLGAAQ
+185 
-193 AAVGAFYFSLVVPV
+193 
-207 LTIPLNLT
+207 LTIPLNLL

-221 AFKIFR
+221 VFKIFR

-449 QNWTLRKAFIINLLV
+449 QNWTLRTAFIINLLV
-464 LGFMGTAA
+464 LGFMGTAAWISGKILWIYLIQGLGYLGLSLAYTWKKSRV

>member
-1 MTAFLCTLRMAGD
+1 MGMMDQAFVGHISVYAYGGVGLVASCINSLIGVLGAFSIVFNIRGSHRRGEGD
-14 LLLYGAFAA
+14 QGSLNRLFGNFLLLSLMVGMALCLGFAL
-23 FFAAALGGHP
+23 F
-33 VPWILLLPAVCYG
+33 
-46 VSSCVS
+46 S
-52 RQPVLRMACGAASLL
+52 RPVLEL
-67 GLLAL
+67 GFGLH
-72 PGWADRAACLPA
+72 GE
-84 AVYTLYLT
+84 TLTEAENY
-92 VQGEYSL
+92 
-99 SANRQLDLF
+99 
-108 LLFCKVYPIFAVFLG
+108 
-123 IVWDGQT
+123 
-130 MLTVSLPLAIW
+130 
-141 AVLLQI
+141 LQI
-147 FLMRVLRQQPAVY
+147 F
-160 RDPVYLLGNAGLLV
+160 
-174 VLGVLGFLVSR
+174 S
-185 PAVLGAAQ
+185 
-193 AAVGAFYFSLVVPV
+193 
-207 LTIPLNLT
+207 LTIPLNLL

-221 AFKIFR
+221 VFKIFR

-299 MKQIFRFSL
+299 MKQIFQFSL

-323 GLNGIVARLGIT
+323 GLNGIVARLGVT

-449 QNWTLRKAFIINLLV
+449 QNWTLRTAFIINLLV
-464 LGFMGTAA
+464 LGFMGAAAWISGKILWIYLIQGLGYLGLSLAYTWKKAKE

>member
-1 MTAFLCTLRMAGD
+1 MHLLTKRQNIDTKLIREINSTAIPLILSTVTGTVMGMMDQAFVGHISVYAYGGVGLVASCINSLIGVLGAFSIVFNIRGSHRRGEGDQGSLNRLFGNFLLLSLMAGMA
-14 LLLYGAFAA
+14 LCLGFAL
-23 FFAAALGGHP
+23 F
-33 VPWILLLPAVCYG
+33 
-46 VSSCVS
+46 S
-52 RQPVLRMACGAASLL
+52 RPVLEL
-67 GLLAL
+67 GFGLH
-72 PGWADRAACLPA
+72 GE
-84 AVYTLYLT
+84 TLTEAENY
-92 VQGEYSL
+92 
-99 SANRQLDLF
+99 
-108 LLFCKVYPIFAVFLG
+108 
-123 IVWDGQT
+123 
-130 MLTVSLPLAIW
+130 
-141 AVLLQI
+141 LQI
-147 FLMRVLRQQPAVY
+147 F
-160 RDPVYLLGNAGLLV
+160 
-174 VLGVLGFLVSR
+174 S
-185 PAVLGAAQ
+185 
-193 AAVGAFYFSLVVPV
+193 
-207 LTIPLNLT
+207 LTIPLNLL

-221 AFKIFR
+221 VFKIFR

-299 MKQIFRFSL
+299 MKQIFQFSL

-323 GLNGIVARLGIT
+323 GLNGIVARLGVT

-449 QNWTLRKAFIINLLV
+449 QNWTLRTVFIINLLV
-464 LGFMGTAA
+464 LGFMGAAAWISGKILWIYLIQGLGYLGLSLAYTWKKAKE